1 MAKTVVFIDSRV
13 NDLDLLVSQFEAGT
27 EYKVLDASY
36 DGLLQIEESLS
47 GKFDYTSI
55 QIISH
60 GSPGAI
66 TIGSTLLTENNLF
79 SYQSHLENIGYAL
92 TESGD
97 LLLYGCNVGAGATGQ
112 YFVETLAQMTGADVA
127 ASDDLTGSAALGGD
141 WILENT
147 IGTIDALQVLAD
159 DSPENYS
166 YTLMDISGQPTIYS
180 SARDHLNQLIQ
191 IDFSKIPA
199 DDLSAIVPLQLSVL
213 SQNNYFD
220 KEISIYNLIFA
231 IERMAQIE
239 DELFLAT
246 TDTKALL
253 NYMAVADNA
262 YYKSMLS
269 TESSIHS
276 SIDNIMQ
283 NAEPGLLDY
292 LGANFA
298 QTWEGISGVSKAIFE
313 CVETSA
319 GGIRDI
325 FFSSGQSLTT
335 ILPSTFSYFASDI
348 GLSILQIEKF
358 TQFMCTAVQNTN
370 GIFENFAALFSAP
383 DLATK
388 EAILADSA
396 FQIAGIFDAYLQAEE
411 SMNGFTEWEGLQ
423 YILNFI
429 EAIRSID
436 LLINDINAISTAA
449 KATSLSGL
457 SSDFLDDALWI
468 KSLDGFDIAKDVVGL
483 LLPLLNDPA
492 LEGLVTY
499 WAEAVVTISDL
510 IAISGKTEWNMLADQ
525 FSTYAQLVPVVTNYQ
540 SSISSWLK
548 HADTLSGG
556 TWGMNLAADL
566 PSLPLPMTG
575 VFSDRYDGSLENEP
589 GASGS
594 ILGVGGTYGG
604 TISSGDPG
612 DWFVVSLVAG
622 EDYRFQLTKGT
633 ISYADIKL
641 YDAQGKLVANPDKSL
656 CNSTTSV
663 MQGTSLVSGT
673 FYLVVDSDY
682 LGSYTISF
690 NTATPLAS
698 LTELGDAPGTTAT
711 PYRIAVGE
719 TFRGNMN
726 FADNDS
732 TKDDWIAVSLVA
744 GQDYRFQLT
753 KGTISYA
760 DIKLYDSLGKLVA
773 NPDKSLCSSTTSVIQ
788 GTALVSGT
796 RYIAV
801 DSGVSGSYTISFN
814 TATPLASLTEL
825 GDAPGTTATPY
836 RIAVGETFRGNMNFA
851 DNDSTN
857 DDWIAVSLVAGQG
870 YRFQLTNGTISYAD
884 IKLYDALG
892 KLVANPD
899 KSLCSSTT
907 SVIQGTA
914 LVSGTSYIA
923 VDSGVS
929 GSYTIS
935 FNTATPLAS
944 LTELGDAPGTTA
956 TPYRIAVGETFRGN
970 MNSADNDSTNDDW
983 IAVSLVAGQDYRF
996 QLTNGTISYADI
1008 KLYDAL
1014 GKLVANPD
1022 KSLCSGTTSVIQ
1034 GTALVSGTSYIA
1046 VDSGVS
1052 GSYTISFN
1060 TATPLASLTELG
1072 DAPGTTSTP
1081 YRIAVGETFRGN
1093 MNFADNDSTNDDWI
1107 AVSLVAGQNY
1117 RFQLTKVSIYS
1128 ADIKLYDALGS
1139 LIANPTGSTSS
1150 TSFIEMTATASG
1162 TCFIAV
1168 DSGYS
1173 GSYTVSYVNK
1183 DAIAPTAI
1191 TFSPAD
1197 SATSVA
1203 VSSDIKM
1210 TFSEEIQK
1218 GSGNIEIHSGSA
1230 AGPVVERYDAA
1241 TSVNLA
1247 FSGTR
1252 LTINP
1257 SSDLANGTHYFVTF
1271 EAGSIKDLA
1280 GNSYA
1285 GTDTYDFTTAS
1296 ALSVHD
1302 LAGSVTFWKT
1312 GVAIADVTSTLTSLP
1327 AATGTQPVEFR
1338 NIQIA
1343 ADGTR
1348 TIEVWEI
1355 SAQSDINSVE
1365 LKLALPAGSVATWE
1379 NSAALPYG
1387 WNLLG
1392 NTEKAGEFTL
1402 GGMGLTALSSGS
1414 VKLGTLTLTAPTNPQ
1429 HFELVLTAGELG
1441 NDTVPAFGIASESMT
1456 TGSDGLYEHLDMPD
1470 GTYALISGKVSGTT
1484 ESNAISAQDALAALK
1499 MAVGMNPNS
1508 DGSGVSPY
1516 QFLAADVNKDGL
1528 VKSADALNILKMAV
1542 GLPSAPANEW
1552 LFVPESVGSESMTR
1566 THVEW
1571 PDNSLSVTLDMEDQE
1586 LHLIGIVKGD
1596 VDGSWAA

>member
-825 GDAPGTTATPY
+825 GDAPGTTSTPY

-970 MNSADNDSTNDDW
+970 MNS
-983 IAVSLVAGQDYRF
+983 
-996 QLTNGTISYADI
+996 
-1008 KLYDAL
+1008 
-1014 GKLVANPD
+1014 
-1022 KSLCSGTTSVIQ
+1022 
-1034 GTALVSGTSYIA
+1034 
-1046 VDSGVS
+1046 
-1052 GSYTISFN
+1052 
-1060 TATPLASLTELG
+1060 
-1072 DAPGTTSTP
+1072 
-1081 YRIAVGETFRGN
+1081 
-1093 MNFADNDSTNDDWI
+1093 ADNDSTNDDWI

>member
-983 IAVSLVAGQDYRF
+983 IAVSLVAGQ
-996 QLTNGTISYADI
+996 
-1008 KLYDAL
+1008 
-1014 GKLVANPD
+1014 
-1022 KSLCSGTTSVIQ
+1022 
-1034 GTALVSGTSYIA
+1034 
-1046 VDSGVS
+1046 
-1052 GSYTISFN
+1052 
-1060 TATPLASLTELG
+1060 
-1072 DAPGTTSTP
+1072 
-1081 YRIAVGETFRGN
+1081 
-1093 MNFADNDSTNDDWI
+1093 
-1107 AVSLVAGQNY
+1107 NY

>member
-825 GDAPGTTATPY
+825 GDAPGTT
-836 RIAVGETFRGNMNFA
+836 
-851 DNDSTN
+851 
-857 DDWIAVSLVAGQG
+857 
-870 YRFQLTNGTISYAD
+870 
-884 IKLYDALG
+884 
-892 KLVANPD
+892 
-899 KSLCSSTT
+899 
-907 SVIQGTA
+907 
-914 LVSGTSYIA
+914 
-923 VDSGVS
+923 
-929 GSYTIS
+929 
-935 FNTATPLAS
+935 
-944 LTELGDAPGTTA
+944 
-956 TPYRIAVGETFRGN
+956 
-970 MNSADNDSTNDDW
+970 
-983 IAVSLVAGQDYRF
+983 
-996 QLTNGTISYADI
+996 
-1008 KLYDAL
+1008 
-1014 GKLVANPD
+1014 
-1022 KSLCSGTTSVIQ
+1022 
-1034 GTALVSGTSYIA
+1034 
-1046 VDSGVS
+1046 
-1052 GSYTISFN
+1052 
-1060 TATPLASLTELG
+1060 
-1072 DAPGTTSTP
+1072 STP

>member
-1 MAKTVVFIDSRV
+1 MPKTMVFIDSRV
-13 NDLDLLVSQFEAGT
+13 NDLDLLISQFEAGT
-27 EYKVLDASY
+27 EYRVLDATH
-36 DGLLQIEESLS
+36 DGLLQIEESLA
-47 GKFDYTSI
+47 GKSDYSSI

-60 GSPGAI
+60 GSAGAI
-66 TIGSTLLTENNLF
+66 TIGSTLLTANNLF
-79 SYQSHLENIGYAL
+79 QYQSQLESIGHSL
-92 TESGD
+92 TENGD
-97 LLLYGCNVGAGATGQ
+97 LLLYGCNVGAGDEGIR
-112 YFVETLAQMTGADVA
+112 FVETLAAITGTDVA

-141 WILENT
+141 WILEKT
-147 IGTIDALQVLAD
+147 IGAVDPLQIVAD
-159 DSPENYS
+159 DSAENYS
-166 YTLMDISGQPTIYS
+166 YTLMDVSGQSTIYS

-199 DDLSAIVPLQLSVL
+199 DDLSVIVPLQLSVL

-319 GGIRDI
+319 GGIGDI

-348 GLSILQIEKF
+348 GLSILQIDKL
-358 TQFMCTAVQNTN
+358 TQFMCAAVQNTN
-370 GIFENFAALFSAP
+370 GIFENFAALFSAQ

-388 EAILADSA
+388 EAILADSG
-396 FQIAGIFDAYLQAEE
+396 FHVAGIFDAYLQAEE

-436 LLINDINAISTAA
+436 LLINDINSISTAA
-449 KATSLSGL
+449 KSTSLSGL

-483 LLPLLNDPA
+483 LLPLLHDPA

-589 GASGS
+589 GASGG
-594 ILGVGGTYGG
+594 ILGVGSVYSG

-622 EDYRFQLTKGT
+622 QDYRFQLTKGT

-656 CNSTTSV
+656 CSSTTSVIQGTTLVSGTSYIAVDSGVSGSYTISFNTATPLASLTELGDAPGTTATPYRIAVGETFRGNMNFADNDDWIAVSLVAGEDYRFQLTNGTISYADIKLYDALGKLVANPDKSLCSSTTSV
-663 MQGTSLVSGT
+663 MQGISLVSGT

-732 TKDDWIAVSLVA
+732 A
-744 GQDYRFQLT
+744 
-753 KGTISYA
+753 
-760 DIKLYDSLGKLVA
+760 
-773 NPDKSLCSSTTSVIQ
+773 
-788 GTALVSGT
+788 
-796 RYIAV
+796 
-801 DSGVSGSYTISFN
+801 
-814 TATPLASLTEL
+814 
-825 GDAPGTTATPY
+825 
-836 RIAVGETFRGNMNFA
+836 
-851 DNDSTN
+851 
-857 DDWIAVSLVAGQG
+857 
-870 YRFQLTNGTISYAD
+870 
-884 IKLYDALG
+884 
-892 KLVANPD
+892 
-899 KSLCSSTT
+899 
-907 SVIQGTA
+907 
-914 LVSGTSYIA
+914 
-923 VDSGVS
+923 
-929 GSYTIS
+929 
-935 FNTATPLAS
+935 
-944 LTELGDAPGTTA
+944 
-956 TPYRIAVGETFRGN
+956 
-970 MNSADNDSTNDDW
+970 
-983 IAVSLVAGQDYRF
+983 
-996 QLTNGTISYADI
+996 
-1008 KLYDAL
+1008 
-1014 GKLVANPD
+1014 
-1022 KSLCSGTTSVIQ
+1022 
-1034 GTALVSGTSYIA
+1034 
-1046 VDSGVS
+1046 
-1052 GSYTISFN
+1052 
-1060 TATPLASLTELG
+1060 
-1072 DAPGTTSTP
+1072 
-1081 YRIAVGETFRGN
+1081 
-1093 MNFADNDSTNDDWI
+1093 NDDWI

-1117 RFQLTKVSIYS
+1117 RFQLTKGTIYL

-1173 GSYTVSYVNK
+1173 GSYMISYVNM
-1183 DAIAPTAI
+1183 DTIAPTAI
-1191 TFSPAD
+1191 TFSPVD
-1197 SATSVA
+1197 SATGVA
-1203 VSSDIKM
+1203 VGSDINLI
-1210 TFSEEIQK
+1210 FSEAIQK
-1218 GSGNIEIHSGSA
+1218 GSGNIEIHSGSVV
-1230 AGPVVERYDAA
+1230 GPVIERFDAA
-1241 TSVNLA
+1241 TSGNLA
-1247 FSGTR
+1247 FSGTM

-1257 SSDLANGTHYFVTF
+1257 SSDLANGTHYFISF
-1271 EAGSIKDLA
+1271 EAGSIKDIA

-1285 GTDTYDFTTAS
+1285 GNDSYDFTTVS
-1296 ALSVHD
+1296 AAHALT
-1302 LAGSVTFWKT
+1302 GSVTFWKS
-1312 GVAIADVTSTLTSLP
+1312 GAAIAGVITSIGSDDSTS
-1327 AATGTQPVEFR
+1327 AT
-1338 NIQIA
+1338 
-1343 ADGTR
+1343 
-1348 TIEVWEI
+1348 
-1355 SAQSDINSVE
+1355 
-1365 LKLALPAGSVATWE
+1365 
-1379 NSAALPYG
+1379 
-1387 WNLLG
+1387 
-1392 NTEKAGEFTL
+1392 
-1402 GGMGLTALSSGS
+1402 
-1414 VKLGTLTLTAPTNPQ
+1414 
-1429 HFELVLTAGELG
+1429 
-1441 NDTVPAFGIASESMT
+1441 
-1456 TGSDGLYEHLDMPD
+1456 DGLYQHLDMAD
-1470 GTYALISGKVSGTT
+1470 GSYALTSAKVSGTP
-1484 ESNAISAQDALAALK
+1484 ESTAIKANDALAALK
-1499 MAVGMNPNS
+1499 IAVGMNPNP
-1508 DGSGVSPY
+1508 DGSAVSPY
-1516 QFLAADVNKDGL
+1516 QYLAADVNHDGQI
-1528 VKSADALNILKMAV
+1528 KAADALNILKMAV
-1542 GLPSAPANEW
+1542 KLDTAPAKQW

-1566 THVEW
+1566 THVVW
-1571 PDNSLSVTLDMEDQE
+1571 PDNPIPVTLDVDQE
-1586 LHLIGIVKGD
+1586 LNLIGIVKGD
-1596 VDGSWAA
+1596 VNGSWAA